1 MFSWLKSKINNRM
14 ISEMEGCIHQN
25 IQFANMF
32 FNKFSSDK
40 SRTHQIYWIEEIR
53 DNSIE
58 IKEKR
63 KSNEPFSNEDTDT
76 LMKLNKDCRRI
87 WADELGESN
96 FTFDKKFPK

>member
-32 FNKFSSDK
+32 LNKFSSDK

-63 KSNEPFSNEDTDT
+63 SSKNLDIWFFCSFIQSFNSNS
-76 LMKLNKDCRRI
+76 
-87 WADELGESN
+87 S
-96 FTFDKKFPK
+96 

>member
-14 ISEMEGCIHQN
+14 ISETEGCIHQN